1 MAATALLIFSSEL
14 SVIGVVVS
22 NYWIEGIGLIIVPS
36 PESRGRDATTPEPGK
51 LLFGY
56 TPFAIKHSGSL
67 LFLQTNTVPKP
78 RFHRQKPSHD

>member
-1 MAATALLIFSSEL
+1 MAATALLIFLSEL

-22 NYWIEGIGLIIVPS
+22 NYWIGVFGILIVPS

-56 TPFAIKHSGSL
+56 TPFAIKYSGSL
-67 LFLQTNTVPKP
+67 LFLRINTVRKPK
-78 RFHRQKPSHD
+78 FHRQKPSHD